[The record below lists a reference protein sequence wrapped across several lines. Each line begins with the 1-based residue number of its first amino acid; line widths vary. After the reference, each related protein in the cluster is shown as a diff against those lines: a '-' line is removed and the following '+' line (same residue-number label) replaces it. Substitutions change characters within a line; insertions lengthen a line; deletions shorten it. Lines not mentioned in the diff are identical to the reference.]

1 MAARTSAL
9 LCLICWACSSPSHRL
24 LEKYFDAEKWIY
36 PDTVEGE
43 WVLKAPAPC
52 QDLELQIDL
61 SEAYPWRNL
70 YVELL
75 VHPPEGPIQTTRL
88 QLVFSD
94 SLGNWYSENRKF
106 RTFVARG
113 VAFASAGRYR
123 VGILPY
129 IRQDTVVGVRRIALY
144 ARPCAAE

>member
-1 MAARTSAL
+1 MAAKTSAL
-9 LCLICWACSSPSHRL
+9 LCLICWACSAPGQRL
-24 LEKYFDAEKWIY
+24 LEKRFEREEWIF
-36 PDTVEGE
+36 PDTVWGE
-43 WVLKAPAPC
+43 WKLEEPLPC

-70 YVELL
+70 YVQLL
-75 VHPPEGPIQTTRL
+75 VYPPAGPVQASRL

-106 RTFVARG
+106 RTFVAQG

-123 VGILPY
+123 IGLLPY
-129 IRQDTVVGVRRIALY
+129 IRQDTVRGVRRVALY
-144 ARPCAAE
+144 SRPCLPE